1 MKRSNITHGFLRF
14 NNSGNPRCKDRPN
27 AARSQTIGPSNP
39 PLAVQNP
46 VVALF
51 RRRRTAES
59 AENRYLVR
67 SQTDRPH
74 MKRLFPLFSALAAVP
89 FVALL
94 LVSLGYTL
102 GEASLLAVM
111 FLPGLFA
118 FRHFLPQIRFAER
131 RRGALQLFY
140 LTGAVLTFE
149 YVALM
154 LTNFYLRYNASVW
167 RYDITMPDLLQNP
180 LFILLLLA
188 ACALPMHWIEL
199 RCNTQPARDRY
210 VEFISDRR
218 RVRLETERISYLES
232 NDSEVWIHTSTGESL
247 RTKTKISQWEQQL
260 DDRFLRIHRSYIV
273 NADRVARHTAGAVV
287 VDGRTLEV
295 SRKYRDSVRAAI
307 PESAPSARVRH
318 ISNDKPS

>member
-1 MKRSNITHGFLRF
+1 M
-14 NNSGNPRCKDRPN
+14 
-27 AARSQTIGPSNP
+27 
-39 PLAVQNP
+39 
-46 VVALF
+46 
-51 RRRRTAES
+51 
-59 AENRYLVR
+59 
-67 SQTDRPH
+67 TDTGH
-74 MKRLFPLFSALAAVP
+74 I
-89 FVALL
+89 
-94 LVSLGYTL
+94 

>member
-1 MKRSNITHGFLRF
+1 
-14 NNSGNPRCKDRPN
+14 
-27 AARSQTIGPSNP
+27 
-39 PLAVQNP
+39 
-46 VVALF
+46 
-51 RRRRTAES
+51 
-59 AENRYLVR
+59 
-67 SQTDRPH
+67 

-188 ACALPMHWIEL
+188 ACTLPMHWIEL

-210 VEFISDRR
+210 VEFIS
-218 RVRLETERISYLES
+218 
-232 NDSEVWIHTSTGESL
+232 
-247 RTKTKISQWEQQL
+247 
-260 DDRFLRIHRSYIV
+260 
-273 NADRVARHTAGAVV
+273 DRVARHTAGAVV

>member
-1 MKRSNITHGFLRF
+1 
-14 NNSGNPRCKDRPN
+14 
-27 AARSQTIGPSNP
+27 
-39 PLAVQNP
+39 
-46 VVALF
+46 
-51 RRRRTAES
+51 
-59 AENRYLVR
+59 
-67 SQTDRPH
+67 
-74 MKRLFPLFSALAAVP
+74 
-89 FVALL
+89 
-94 LVSLGYTL
+94 
-102 GEASLLAVM
+102 
-111 FLPGLFA
+111 
-118 FRHFLPQIRFAER
+118 
-131 RRGALQLFY
+131 
-140 LTGAVLTFE
+140 
-149 YVALM
+149 M
-154 LTNFYLRYNASVW
+154 LTNYYLRYNASVW

-188 ACALPMHWIEL
+188 ACALPMHWIER

-210 VEFISDRR
+210 VEFISDR
-218 RVRLETERISYLES
+218 LES

-287 VDGRTLEV
+287 VDGQTLEV

>member
-1 MKRSNITHGFLRF
+1 MPKLR
-14 NNSGNPRCKDRPN
+14 
-27 AARSQTIGPSNP
+27 T
-39 PLAVQNP
+39 LAP
-46 VVALF
+46 AL
-51 RRRRTAES
+51 
-59 AENRYLVR
+59 L
-67 SQTDRPH
+67 
-74 MKRLFPLFSALAAVP
+74 
-89 FVALL
+89 ALL
-94 LVSLGYTL
+94 LTPSLCF
-102 GEASLLAVM
+102 ASHPA
-111 FLPGLFA
+111 
-118 FRHFLPQIRFAER
+118 LPQDLSIVWVIPFACMLLSI
-131 RRGALQLFY
+131 ALCPLTVPHFWEHHFGKVAVFWGLAFLVPCLFVFGFDTAFF
-140 LTGAVLTFE
+140 LAAETLLLE
-149 YVALM
+149 Y
-154 LTNFYLRYNASVW
+154 
-167 RYDITMPDLLQNP
+167 MP
-180 LFILLLLA
+180 FILLLLA